1 MTRYEENF
9 KQRFK
14 DQVDTLEEQRVEIS
28 EKETLKP
35 QSKKWWQLWK

>member
-1 MTRYEENF
+1 MPRYEENF

-14 DQVDTLEEQRVEIS
+14 VQVDILEEQRVEIS

-35 QSKKWWQLWK
+35 QSKKL